1 MAMAEN
7 VIAMDGLCSSLQY
20 FRLFEILL
28 SMIST
33 LLISPDNLRRAIMRA
48 KKPTK

>member
-7 VIAMDGLCSSLQY
+7 VIATDGLCSSLQY
-20 FRLFEILL
+20 FWLFEILL
-28 SMIST
+28 SMIFT
-33 LLISPDNLRRAIMRA
+33 PVISPDNLRRVIMRA